1 MGFKIATLISCHVSL
16 YILAG
21 AASAFDGKKIKIK
34 LWAVPEGEAG
44 SKVERVQLTRWGSH
58 PTFLCKVTTTPI
70 LLENRKRKGGRC
82 HVLPSGGVIVHPATG
97 RAGEGRGDFTP
108 LLTQGRSADVHNHHP
123 QIASWHRWLHVTG
136 HYHSWPSK
144 CKYSM
149 PESLSEERLAS
160 RLPPPPQTWQR
171 SKGNYH

>member
-44 SKVERVQLTRWGSH
+44 SKVECVQLTRWGSH
-58 PTFLCKVTTTPI
+58 PTFLCEVSTTPI
-70 LLENRKRKGGRC
+70 LLEKRKRKGGRC
-82 HVLPSGGVIVHPATG
+82 HVLPSGGVVHPDTG

-108 LLTQGRSADVHNHHP
+108 LLTQGRSADIHNHHP
-123 QIASWHRWLHVTG
+123 QIVSWHRWLHITG
-136 HYHSWPSK
+136 DITPGHQNVNIPR
-144 CKYSM
+144 
-149 PESLSEERLAS
+149 LSHCLRSALQAPF
-160 RLPPPPQTWQR
+160 PPPPQTWQR

>member
-44 SKVERVQLTRWGSH
+44 SKVECVQLTHWGSH
-58 PTFLCKVTTTPI
+58 PTFLCEVSTTPI
-70 LLENRKRKGGRC
+70 LLEKRKRKGGRC
-82 HVLPSGGVIVHPATG
+82 HVLPSGGVVHPDTG

-108 LLTQGRSADVHNHHP
+108 LLTQGRSADIHNHHP
-123 QIASWHRWLHVTG
+123 QIVSWHRWLHITG
-136 HYHSWPSK
+136 DITPGHQNVNIPR
-144 CKYSM
+144 
-149 PESLSEERLAS
+149 LSHCLRSLAS
-160 RLPPPPQTWQR
+160 PLPNPPNLA
-171 SKGNYH
+171 KE